1 MECSGAPALEL
12 VLSVFI
18 CLWLQDHVY
27 SANPNW
33 GQVAREEYMTPSK
46 WEAWLKFLKYFDL
59 WGWEND
65 RILESVRPVVVRVV
79 GTAACCVPGP
89 GRNSC
94 VWTSQHPGPT
104 GKLLE
109 MRRAGSDA
117 RAGGGSLKQGSFGMD
132 PSHPFGF
139 LSVGCGFGSGKT
151 ES

>member
-1 MECSGAPALEL
+1 M
-12 VLSVFI
+12 
-18 CLWLQDHVY
+18 
-27 SANPNW
+27 N
-33 GQVAREEYMTPSK
+33 PSK

-59 WGWEND
+59 RGWEND

-94 VWTSQHPGPT
+94 GWTSQPPRPHRQAAGDEVGGLRRT
-104 GKLLE
+104 GW
-109 MRRAGSDA
+109 
-117 RAGGGSLKQGSFGMD
+117 GGSLKQGSFGLD

-139 LSVGCGFGSGKT
+139 LSVGCGFGGGKT